1 MTRVL
6 GCDPGLAITGYGI
19 LDSDGQQ
26 LTPIAFGVLRTEAG
40 LAEPTR
46 LLDLYQK
53 LVEMIQRYQPDVAA
67 VEKLFFSTNVR
78 TAMMVSQARG
88 VLLLSLAEAGLP
100 IWEYTPMQIK
110 QAVTGYG
117 QADKL
122 QIQEMVRLLLNLR
135 EIPRPDDAADALAV
149 SICHLHSTHLNR
161 LIAQ

>member
-1 MTRVL
+1 VTRVL

-26 LTPIAFGVLRTEAG
+26 LAPIAYGVVRTKAG
-40 LAEPTR
+40 LDEPAR
-46 LLDLYQK
+46 LLDLYRQT
-53 LVEMIQRYQPDVAA
+53 VEIVEQYQPDVAA

-88 VLLLSLAEAGLP
+88 VLLLSLAEAGIP
-100 IWEYTPMQIK
+100 IWEYTPLQIK

-117 QADKL
+117 QADKS
-122 QIQEMVRLLLNLR
+122 QIQEMVRLLLNLN

-149 SICHLHSTHLNR
+149 SICHLHSTHLDR
-161 LIAQ
+161 YISQ

>member
-26 LTPIAFGVLRTEAG
+26 LTPIAFGVLRTKAG
-40 LAEPTR
+40 LDEPTR